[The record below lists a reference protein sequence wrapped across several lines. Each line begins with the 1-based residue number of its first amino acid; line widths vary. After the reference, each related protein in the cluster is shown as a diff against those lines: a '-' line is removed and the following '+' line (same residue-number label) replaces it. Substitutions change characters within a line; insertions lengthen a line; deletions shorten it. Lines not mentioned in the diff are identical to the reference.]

1 MKKFGRLTVM
11 LSMLL
16 TVTLTLSACGGSSP
30 TSTPVSPTATSAAA
44 ITPTSAA
51 MASPTAMTVMTPTAM
66 MPTTSTVM
74 PAMTMTMTSMPVMTP
89 TASMMMTG
97 TQMMSTPGMSGTQT
111 TSGTTSMALTPMPT
125 PPPLVVDKSKM
136 SNTLYIYNWGDYLDQ
151 DLVKQFTAQYG
162 VQVQQDSYGSNEEM
176 IQKLVAGGGGYDIV
190 VPSDYAV
197 AQMVKKG
204 LLDTIDFSVIP
215 NYANIG
221 AAYEHTY
228 FDPNDQ
234 YSIPYFWGTT
244 GIAYDSAH
252 VSPAPDSWSVMF
264 DPKYS
269 GEIAMLDDERE
280 VPGAA
285 LKLLGYSL
293 NTTDTNQLKQ
303 AEQKLVAQ
311 KPLVKAYDATNLDN
325 MKKGEVWLAQMY
337 VGDAQRAIAER
348 PSIKYII
355 PKEGATLWQDNISI
369 PKGAPHKYTAEVFIN
384 FLLDAKNAAANANSI
399 EYPTPDLAALPYI
412 NPTDLNNPIL
422 YPPANILGK
431 LERIQDLGDQ
441 TQLYT
446 RLYEQVKN
454 Q

>member
-1 MKKFGRLTVM
+1 MNKFGRLTGI

-16 TVTLTLSACGGSSP
+16 TITLVLSGCGGGG
-30 TSTPVSPTATSAAA
+30 TNTPVPTNTTASGAAT
-44 ITPTSAA
+44 TPTSAA

-66 MPTTSTVM
+66 S
-74 PAMTMTMTSMPVMTP
+74 TMTMTAMPVMTP
-89 TASMMMTG
+89 TAMMSSTMGSMTPTAGMTMTG
-97 TQMMSTPGMSGTQT
+97 TATMSGT
-111 TSGTTSMALTPMPT
+111 GTTTNTSMVGTPMPT
-125 PPPLVVDKSKM
+125 PPPLVVDKSKLDK
-136 SNTLYIYNWGDYLDQ
+136 TLYIYNWGDYLDP
-151 DLVKQFTAQYG
+151 DLVKQFSDEYG

-197 AQMVKKG
+197 AQMIKKG

-221 AAYEHTY
+221 EQFKHTY
-228 FDPNDQ
+228 FDPTDQ
-234 YSIPYFWGTT
+234 YSVPYFWGTT
-244 GIAYDSAH
+244 GIAYDSSKI
-252 VSPAPDSWSVMF
+252 SPAPDSWAVMF

-293 NTTDTNQLKQ
+293 NTTDTNQLQQ
-303 AEQKLVAQ
+303 AEQKLIEQ

-337 VGDAQRAIAER
+337 VGDAQRAQTER
-348 PSIKYII
+348 PSIQYII

-384 FLLDAKNAAANANSI
+384 FMLDAHNAATNANTV
-399 EYPTPDLAALPYI
+399 EYPTPDLAAKQYI
-412 NPTDLNNPIL
+412 NPADLNNPIL
-422 YPPANILGK
+422 YPPDNIMGK
-431 LERIQDLGDQ
+431 LERIQDLGDN

-446 RLYEQVKN
+446 RLYEEVKN
-454 Q
+454 H

>member
-1 MKKFGRLTVM
+1 MGN
-11 LSMLL
+11 
-16 TVTLTLSACGGSSP
+16 
-30 TSTPVSPTATSAAA
+30 
-44 ITPTSAA
+44 
-51 MASPTAMTVMTPTAM
+51 MTPTAG
-66 MPTTSTVM
+66 
-74 PAMTMTMTSMPVMTP
+74 
-89 TASMMMTG
+89 MMMTG
-97 TQMMSTPGMSGTQT
+97 TQMISTPGMTISGTQTMGATATAGMTMSGTQTIGATATAGMTMSGTQT
-111 TSGTTSMALTPMPT
+111 TSGTTSMAMTPMPT

-215 NYANIG
+215 NYANVG
-221 AAYEHTY
+221 EAYMHTY

-252 VSPAPDSWSVMF
+252 ISSAPDSWAVMF
-264 DPKYS
+264 DPKYK

-293 NTTDTNQLKQ
+293 NTTDTNQLKA
-303 AEQKLVAQ
+303 AEQKLIDQ

-337 VGDAQRAIAER
+337 VGDAQRAQAER
-348 PSIKYII
+348 PTIKYII

-384 FLLDAKNAAANANSI
+384 FMLDAKNAAANANNI
-399 EYPTPDLAALPYI
+399 QYPTPDQAALAYI
-412 NPTDLNNPIL
+412 TPTDLSNPIL
-422 YPPANILGK
+422 YPPADIIAK

-446 RLYEQVKN
+446 RLYEEVKN
-454 Q
+454 H

>member
-1 MKKFGRLTVM
+1 
-11 LSMLL
+11 
-16 TVTLTLSACGGSSP
+16 
-30 TSTPVSPTATSAAA
+30 
-44 ITPTSAA
+44 
-51 MASPTAMTVMTPTAM
+51 
-66 MPTTSTVM
+66 
-74 PAMTMTMTSMPVMTP
+74 
-89 TASMMMTG
+89 
-97 TQMMSTPGMSGTQT
+97 
-111 TSGTTSMALTPMPT
+111 SMAMTPMPT
-125 PPPLVVDKSKM
+125 PPPLAVDKSKLDK
-136 SNTLYIYNWGDYLDQ
+136 TLYIYNWGDYLDQ

-204 LLDTIDFSVIP
+204 LLDKIDFNNIP

-221 AAYEHTY
+221 EVYKHTY

-234 YSIPYFWGTT
+234 YSVPYFWGTT

-252 VSPAPDSWSVMF
+252 VSPAPDSWAVMF
-264 DPKYS
+264 DPKYK

-293 NTTDTNQLKQ
+293 NTTDTNQLQQ
-303 AEQKLVAQ
+303 AEQKLIEQ
-311 KPLVKAYDATNLDN
+311 KSLVKAYDATNLDN

-337 VGDAQRAIAER
+337 VGDAQRAAAER
-348 PSIKYII
+348 PSVKYII

-384 FLLDAKNAAANANSI
+384 FLLDAHNAAKNADTV
-399 EYPTPDLAALPYI
+399 EYPTPNLAALPYI
-412 NPTDLNNPIL
+412 NPADLSNPIL
-422 YPPANILGK
+422 YPPSNIISK
-431 LERIQDLGDQ
+431 LERVRDLGDQ

-446 RLYEQVKN
+446 RLYEEVKN
-454 Q
+454 H